1 MSSEL
6 KANKIS
12 PATGTALTL
21 ADSGDTL
28 TLPSGATLDIASGA
42 TIDATGA
49 TTTGF
54 GGITHASRWR
64 LTTDFTGTA
73 DPISSNLEVND
84 TSGYASLGSEMT
96 ESSGVFTFP
105 TTGYW
110 LIFAQSVWYRSSGA
124 DRYTILQI
132 KTTIDNGTWQETG
145 GAFQMIPTESAAH
158 YSTATNM
165 YIFDV
170 TDTSTH
176 KVSFRASSEAGS
188 STMVGNS
195 TQDQTCFTFIR
206 LADT

>member
-1 MSSEL
+1 MS
-6 KANKIS
+6 KITVDAVEPS
-12 PATGTALTL
+12 TGTSLTL
-21 ADSGDTL
+21 GASGDTL

-64 LTTDFTGTA
+64 LTTSFTGTA
-73 DPISSNLEVND
+73 DPITSNFEVND

-105 TTGYW
+105 GTGYW
-110 LIFAQSVWYRSSGA
+110 LIFAQSVWYRVSGG

-132 KTTIDNGTWQETG
+132 KTTIDNGTWVETG
-145 GAFQMIPTESAAH
+145 GGLQMLPTESAAH
-158 YSTATNM
+158 YVTATNT

-176 KVSFRASSEAGS
+176 KVSFRASSEGGS
-188 STMVGNS
+188 STLVGNS